1 MRGKTTGNLKERGKI
16 EGEQMA
22 ASPEILWKGDR
33 EGRKVRAPQ
42 GRVVR
47 NTDCFCEKPIS
58 QGAVRITDHPALW
71 SSDFPPLLISLPQ
84 DFWRSGHLFPFDFPP
99 FLRFLKTSK
108 NL

>member
-1 MRGKTTGNLKERGKI
+1 MMRGKTTGNLKERGKI

-58 QGAVRITDHPALW
+58 QGQGKCHRNIPPA
-71 SSDFPPLLISLPQ
+71 PLGGE
-84 DFWRSGHLFPFDFPP
+84 F
-99 FLRFLKTSK
+99 
-108 NL
+108 